1 MQREK
6 LAAERRKRSEAIR
19 RERAAALNRAAVI
32 KKRKK
37 KIMRRRLKFL
47 ICVVILLIL
56 LCGGVSR
63 IRKYWSKTGDG
74 QMQNAYD
81 TAAAGPAYGETLQG
95 SEGGILP
102 AGISDR
108 RRLLKDAELE
118 EQLALLAARNEEISV
133 IYANRGQYPE
143 ELLAALVG
151 NPEMAAFVAGYP
163 EAEKRATDGFS
174 KEELE
179 ADHPLLLQWDSR
191 WGYASYGDS
200 NIGIAG
206 CAPTCLSM
214 VILSLTGNSEATPD
228 AIADYSMQN
237 GHYVEGIGT
246 AWTLLSD
253 GAETYGLRV
262 RELGLD
268 EDEMKT
274 CLNRGGLIICS
285 MRPGDFTTSGH
296 FIVIYGYDTNGFYV
310 NDPNSRVRS
319 DRQWTFSDL
328 KYQIKNI
335 WGYTW

>member
-6 LAAERRKRSEAIR
+6 LVAARRKQSEMIR
-19 RERAAALNRAAVI
+19 RERAAAQRKAAVL

-37 KIMRRRLKFL
+37 KIVCRRIMFL
-47 ICVVILLIL
+47 ACCIIFAVFLF
-56 LCGGVSR
+56 GGVSR
-63 IRKYWSKTGDG
+63 IGRYMANVGEGHSD
-74 QMQNAYD
+74 
-81 TAAAGPAYGETLQG
+81 AAAVGPGNAETQQE
-95 SEGGILP
+95 SEETVP
-102 AGISDR
+102 AAGMPDE

-118 EQLALLAARNEEISV
+118 EKLALLAAENEEIAA

-143 ELLAALVG
+143 ELLSALAG
-151 NPEMAAFVAGYP
+151 NPEIVAFVAGYP
-163 EAEKRATDGFS
+163 DAEQKADGGFTN
-174 KEELE
+174 EELE
-179 ADHPLLLQWDSR
+179 ADNPLLLQWDSR

-228 AIADYSMQN
+228 AVADYSMRN

-253 GAETYGLRV
+253 GAEKYGLTV

-268 EDEMKT
+268 EDEMKN

-285 MRPGDFTTSGH
+285 MRPGDFTASGH
-296 FIVIYGYDTNGFYV
+296 FIVLYGYDANGFYV
-310 NDPNSRVRS
+310 NDPNSRIRS
-319 DRQWTFSDL
+319 DRQWSFGDI

-335 WGYTW
+335 WGYTI

>member
-1 MQREK
+1 MQVEK
-6 LAAERRKRSEAIR
+6 LAEKRRKRSEAIR
-19 RERAAALNRAAVI
+19 RKSSAAGNRAALI

-37 KIMRRRLKFL
+37 KIMRRRLNFL
-47 ICVVILLIL
+47 VCVVILVIL

-63 IRKYWSKTGDG
+63 IRKYWSKTGEG

-81 TAAAGPAYGETLQG
+81 TVVAGPAYGETLQE

-102 AGISDR
+102 ADTSDT
-108 RRLLKDAELE
+108 RRLLKDPELE
-118 EQLALLAARNEEISV
+118 QQLAVLAAEDEEIAA

-143 ELLAALVG
+143 ELLAALAG
-151 NPEMAAFVAGYP
+151 NPEIAAFVAGYP
-163 EAEKRATDGFS
+163 EAEKKATDGFS
-174 KEELE
+174 EEELE
-179 ADHPLLLQWDSR
+179 ADNPLLLQWDSR

-228 AIADYSMQN
+228 ALADYSMRN

-253 GAETYGLRV
+253 GAEAYGLTV

-268 EDEMKT
+268 EDAMKT

-296 FIVIYGYDTNGFYV
+296 FIVIYDYDANGFYV
-310 NDPNSRVRS
+310 NDPNSMIRS
-319 DRQWTFSDL
+319 ARQWSFGDI

-335 WGYTW
+335 WSYT

>member
-6 LAAERRKRSEAIR
+6 LAAKRRKRSEAIR
-19 RERAAALNRAAVI
+19 RERAAAINKAASM

-47 ICVVILLIL
+47 VCVVILVII

-63 IRKYWSKTGDG
+63 IRKYWSKTEEG

-95 SEGGILP
+95 SEGEISSS
-102 AGISDR
+102 GISDAQ
-108 RRLLKDAELE
+108 RLLKDAELE
-118 EQLALLAARNEEISV
+118 EQLALLAAEDEEIAA

-143 ELLAALVG
+143 ELLAALAG

-163 EAEKRATDGFS
+163 EAEKKADDGFS

-179 ADHPLLLQWDSR
+179 ADNPLLLQWDRR
-191 WGYASYGDS
+191 WGYVPYGDS

-214 VILSLTGNSEATPD
+214 VILSLTGKSEATPD
-228 AIADYSMQN
+228 VLADYSMKN

-246 AWTLLSD
+246 AWTLMSE
-253 GAETYGLRV
+253 GAKEYGLTV
-262 RELGLD
+262 KELGLD
-268 EDEMKT
+268 EDEMKV

-285 MRPGDFTTSGH
+285 MRPGDFTASGH
-296 FIVIYGYDTNGFYV
+296 FIVIYDYDANGFYV

-319 DRQWTFSDL
+319 DRQWSFEDI

-335 WGYTW
+335 WGYTI

>member
-1 MQREK
+1 MQKEK
-6 LAAERRKRSEAIR
+6 LATERRKRSEAIR
-19 RERAAALNRAAVI
+19 RERAAAMNRAAVI

-47 ICVVILLIL
+47 VCVIILVIL
-56 LCGGVSR
+56 LCGGISR
-63 IRKYWSKTGDG
+63 IRRYWIKAGQGGIQNTYNAASDGLSYAGTG
-74 QMQNAYD
+74 
-81 TAAAGPAYGETLQG
+81 QG
-95 SEGGILP
+95 SEGGIP
-102 AGISDR
+102 SSGISDT
-108 RRLLKDAELE
+108 RRLLKDTELE
-118 EQLALLAARNEEISV
+118 EKLARLAAEDEEMAA

-163 EAEKRATDGFS
+163 DAEKKATDGFS
-174 KEELE
+174 EEELE
-179 ADHPLLLQWDSR
+179 ADNPLLLQWDSR

-214 VILSLTGNSEATPD
+214 VILSLTGNGEATPD
-228 AIADYSMQN
+228 AIADYSMRN

-253 GAETYGLRV
+253 GAEEYGLTV

-268 EDEMKT
+268 EDEMKA

-296 FIVIYGYDTNGFYV
+296 FIVLYDYDASGFYV
-310 NDPNSRVRS
+310 NDPNSVIRS
-319 DRQWTFSDL
+319 ARQWSFGDI

-335 WGYTW
+335 WGYT